1 MEEKAIFDLST
12 MGNVKRLITR
22 RIPEPWN
29 RDGEHS
35 HLEKFLLMKNQTQEE
50 FTTVLLNYLQS

>member
-1 MEEKAIFDLST
+1 MNLLPIEMEEKAIFDLST

-29 RDGEHS
+29 RDGEA
-35 HLEKFLLMKNQTQEE
+35 
-50 FTTVLLNYLQS
+50 QSP